1 MIVLTYDHGGFE
13 IKDVIIKYLNA
24 KGLEYV
30 DVNGK
35 LDPTDSYVEYGKKA
49 NAIMEQDS
57 NNIGI
62 YICRSGAGMTIV
74 ANRSK
79 AVRAVN
85 CITEKLASMGRKH
98 NNANVCVIPAD
109 YLSEEE
115 MINILDTFLN
125 TEFEGGRH
133 EARVQALSK

>member
-1 MIVLTYDHGGFE
+1 MIVLTYDHSGFE

-85 CITEKLASMGRKH
+85 CVTEKLASMGRKH